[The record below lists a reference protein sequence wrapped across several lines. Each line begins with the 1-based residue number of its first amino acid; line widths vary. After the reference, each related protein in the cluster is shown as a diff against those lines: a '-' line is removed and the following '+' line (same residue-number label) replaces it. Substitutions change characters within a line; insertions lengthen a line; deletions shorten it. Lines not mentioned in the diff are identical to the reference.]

1 MERVLLVKRYS
12 GDDDAG
18 ALERQQSA
26 IESWMAE
33 NDVVPAQG
41 PDNGWVEDETVSGSI
56 NLDERKSLGQWMRPP
71 LLDNWDRMVVTE
83 QDRVTRD
90 DLHWWSFV
98 GKLLNWGKHLTVLDD
113 PQLDLSTP
121 NGRMIAGIKAT
132 QATNYRLDVQKKQ
145 KNARAAFRDMKRYA
159 GGHWPYGYRAVPRQE
174 GGWELQPDP
183 VTSELVR
190 EMVRRMIQ
198 GDSMRSIALDFN
210 RRGIPTGRDHQT
222 LTHELKPGE
231 TRPEPRGYQWH
242 EATVKKILR
251 HPSMLGYAMHKGE
264 IIREDGLPVQWA
276 DPIVKADEFR
286 KVQEI
291 MNERGSKRIGQR
303 TNRSPMLGVVYC
315 WCERPMHY
323 VVNKGYRYYRC
334 SSINKG
340 ERCEHAASWPFDAV
354 LSMVEERFLEDLGA
368 HEIQTKKYKP
378 GINHN
383 DEIESLRDAI
393 ENLSGNLSSLKPG
406 SRAAQSTIETLDKY
420 ESQLEELERE
430 PVTPATWEY
439 HGTGKTFQEGWEEQG
454 DWGERGS
461 WLLRSGIKVY
471 FGGTPQVPNILFEAP
486 EDLTSRLFEAM
497 TD

>member
-1 MERVLLVKRYS
+1 MQRVLLVKRYS

-18 ALERQQSA
+18 ALERQQA
-26 IESWMAE
+26 ALEAWVAE
-33 NDVVPAQG
+33 NDVIPAQG
-41 PDNGWVEDETVSGSI
+41 PDDGWVEDETVSGSV
-56 NLDERKSLGQWMRPP
+56 NLDERKSLGQWMREP

-90 DLHWWSFV
+90 DIHWWAFV

-145 KNARAAFRDMKRYA
+145 KNARAKYREQRRFL
-159 GGHWPYGYRAVPRQE
+159 GGHWPYGYRAVPRDG
-174 GGWELQPDP
+174 GGWGLQPDP
-183 VTSELVR
+183 ETSEYVR

-222 LTHELKPGE
+222 LTYKLKPGE
-231 TRPEPRGYQWH
+231 ERPEPQGYQWH

-251 HPSMLGYAMHKGE
+251 HPAMLGYAMHKGE
-264 IIREDGLPVQWA
+264 IIREEGLPVQWT
-276 DPIVKADEFR
+276 DPIVKPDEFR

-291 MNERGSKRIGQR
+291 MDERGSKRIGQR
-303 TNRSPMLGVVYC
+303 TNRSPMLGVVFC

-334 SSINKG
+334 SSVNKG
-340 ERCEHAASWPFDAV
+340 ERCEYASSWPFDMV
-354 LSMVEERFLEDLGA
+354 LSTVEGVFLEGLGDK
-368 HEIQTKKYKP
+368 EVRTKRYQP

-383 DEIESLRDAI
+383 EEIESLRDAV
-393 ENLSGNLSSLKPG
+393 EHLSGNLSALKPG
-406 SRAAQSTIETLDKY
+406 SRAAQSTIEKLSEYEAKLD
-420 ESQLEELERE
+420 ELEAE
-430 PVTPATWEY
+430 PITPATWEY
-439 HGTGKTFQEGWEEQG
+439 HGTGKTFREIWESAG
-454 DWGERGS
+454 DWSKKGS
-461 WLLRSGIKVY
+461 WLLRSGIAVY
-471 FGGTPQVPNILFEAP
+471 FGGTPQVPRIHFQAP
-486 EDLTSRLFEAM
+486 EDLTAQLFDAM
-497 TD
+497 TS